1 MILRFPDRNTE
12 GGPVLK
18 KALECK
24 LEVTI
29 LPKWVSKLLS
39 AVKARKGNI

>member
-18 KALECK
+18 KALECE
-24 LEVTI
+24 LGVTI
-29 LPKWVSKLLS
+29 LSKWVSKLLS
-39 AVKARKGNI
+39 AVKARESKI